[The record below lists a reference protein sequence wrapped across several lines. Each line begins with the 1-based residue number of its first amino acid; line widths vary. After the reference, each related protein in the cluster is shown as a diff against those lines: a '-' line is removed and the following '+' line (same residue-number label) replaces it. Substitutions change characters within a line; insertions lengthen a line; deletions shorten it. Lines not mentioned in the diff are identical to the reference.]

1 MDKHVILT
9 STESK
14 EPSFFYG
21 YFIVVL
27 TFVLMVM
34 MWGTSYSFGV
44 FFQPLLEEFGW
55 TRVMT
60 SGAFSL
66 SLLLL
71 SLFGLV
77 AGKLTDRFGP
87 KIVVTGCGFFLGLG
101 YLLMSQVSSIWQLYL
116 FYGVIIGIGMSTAF
130 VPLVSTVAR
139 WFVKRRGLMTGIASS
154 GLSIGTLII
163 PLVANWLIS
172 VYGWRTSYMIVGS
185 VALVLIILAAQFL
198 KRDPGQIG
206 QSAYGEDEWP
216 ETGDAKVLGL
226 SLQEAIHTQQFWML
240 CVAMLCF
247 TLGLGA
253 ILVHIV
259 PHAVGLGVSSA
270 SAAIILAVIGGAGT
284 VGRVIMGSACDRIG
298 NKLSLGICFALLSV
312 SLFWLLPAK
321 ELWLLYLCTAI
332 FGFGYGGI
340 SAVISPTVAE
350 LFKLS
355 SHGAILGVINI
366 FSEGGSA
373 IGSVLAGYIFDA
385 TGRYQVAFLVCG
397 TMSTIGII
405 LTSLL
410 RPIRKWAGTNP

>member
-27 TFVLMVM
+27 TFVVMVM

-71 SLFGLV
+71 SLFGIV

-198 KRDPGQIG
+198 RRDPGQIG

-216 ETGDAKVLGL
+216 ETGDAKALGL

-259 PHAVGLGVSSA
+259 PHAVGLGASSA

>member
-21 YFIVVL
+21 YFIVVFA
-27 TFVLMVM
+27 FVVMVM

-55 TRVMT
+55 TRAVT

-71 SLFGLV
+71 SLFGIV

-172 VYGWRTSYMIVGS
+172 IYGWRTSYMIVGS

-198 KRDPGQIG
+198 RRDPGQIG

-216 ETGDAKVLGL
+216 ETGDAKALGL

>member
-71 SLFGLV
+71 SLFGIV

-216 ETGDAKVLGL
+216 ETGDAKALGL

>member
-1 MDKHVILT
+1 LDKHVILT

-21 YFIVVL
+21 YFIVVFA
-27 TFVLMVM
+27 FVVMVM

-55 TRVMT
+55 TRAMT

-71 SLFGLV
+71 SLFGIV

-163 PLVANWLIS
+163 PPVANWLIS

-198 KRDPGQIG
+198 RRDPGQIG

-226 SLQEAIHTQQFWML
+226 SLQEAIQTQQFWML

-405 LTSLL
+405 LISLL

>member
-1 MDKHVILT
+1 LDKRVILT

-14 EPSFFYG
+14 KPGFFYG
-21 YFIVVL
+21 YFIVAL
-27 TFVLMVM
+27 AFVVMVM

-55 TRVMT
+55 TRAMT

-71 SLFGLV
+71 SLFGTV
-77 AGKLTDRFGP
+77 AGRLTDRFGP
-87 KIVVTGCGFFLGLG
+87 RLVVTGCGFFLGLG

-139 WFVKRRGLMTGIASS
+139 WFVRRRGLMTGIASS
-154 GLSIGTLII
+154 GLSVGTLIM
-163 PLVANWLIS
+163 PPFAYWLIAT
-172 VYGWRTSYMIVGS
+172 YDWRTSYMVIGS
-185 VALVLIILAAQFL
+185 VALVSIILAAQFL
-198 KRDPGQIG
+198 RRDPGQIG
-206 QSAYGEDEWP
+206 QSAYGEDERP
-216 ETGDAKVLGL
+216 KTGKARVPGL
-226 SLQEAIHTQQFWML
+226 SLQEAIQTQPFWML
-240 CVAMLCF
+240 CVAMFCF

-270 SAAIILAVIGGAGT
+270 NAVIILAVIGGAGT
-284 VGRVIMGSACDRIG
+284 LGRVIMGSACDRIG
-298 NKLSLGICFALLSV
+298 NKLSLSLGFALLSV
-312 SLFWLLPAK
+312 SLFWLLSAQK
-321 ELWLLYLCTAI
+321 LWLLYLCMVI

-340 SAVISPTVAE
+340 SAVISPIVAE
-350 LFKLS
+350 LFSLS

-366 FSEGGSA
+366 FGEGGSA

-385 TGRYQVAFLVCG
+385 TGRYQMAFLICG

-405 LTSLL
+405 LTLLL
-410 RPIRKWAGTNP
+410 RPSRKRTGTNP